1 MLNAIDISKA
11 NSRVVRYQQ
20 NRRTYYQHIKEAQD
34 AKSHAQWTDQFLVE
48 VAMIMP
54 EPKNML
60 NQHLISSFSITY
72 DGLDTENL
80 PFGSGSI
87 NIFGDMTP
95 LKLDIVFEEE
105 ATWENLYK
113 YFFLDNT
120 YEPIIPRDGTY
131 LLPKDWYFEI
141 SIYSMDASWKYKQLY
156 TNDFII
162 DGGLQKDFNTEGGQI
177 QEITLS
183 FVPINSNKQTIDKNK
198 PKDEDSS
205 SKNLWDKLTGI
216 LF

>member
-11 NSRVVRYQQ
+11 NSRVARYQQ
-20 NRRTYYQHIKEAQD
+20 NKRIYYQHIKEAQD
-34 AKSHAQWTDQFLVE
+34 VKSHAQWTDQFLVE
-48 VAMIMP
+48 VYMMKP
-54 EPKNML
+54 EPRKKLDSN
-60 NQHLISSFSITY
+60 LINSFSLTY
-72 DGLDTENL
+72 DGLDAENL

-141 SIYSMDASWKYKQLY
+141 TVHSMDASWKYKQLY
-156 TNDFII
+156 KNDFII
-162 DGGLQKDFNTEGGQI
+162 DGGLQKDFNTEGGQM

-183 FVPINSNKQTIDKNK
+183 FVPINSNKQVIDKIK
-198 PKDEDSS
+198 PLDENQGD
-205 SKNLWDKLTGI
+205 KNLWDKLTGL